1 LIFIQLY
8 IEINRSKSMR
18 MEKSLMP
25 NSKHSVAA
33 QLSPRLH

>member
-1 LIFIQLY
+1 
-8 IEINRSKSMR
+8 MR

-25 NSKHSVAA
+25 NSKHSVAV